1 MTDADQAGTRWP
13 ARLAAAQDALT
24 RAGFI
29 CAAGCLAGIVIAYCY
44 EVVARYFFNAPTSWA
59 SALVS
64 YALCGIVFL
73 ATPELTRKNI
83 HIVIN
88 VLIDRMPARQVV
100 HLQRIIT
107 LACAATCL
115 FAAWVVGTT
124 AVTQYRQGIETIL
137 NWPVPKWPLTTVIA
151 YGLLS
156 AGIYF
161 LRHLVSAAPA
171 RAPTV
176 EL

>member
-1 MTDADQAGTRWP
+1 MTGRGQVRLAWP

-24 RAGFI
+24 RAGFF
-29 CAAGCLAGIVIAYCY
+29 CAAACLAAIVTAYCY

-59 SALVS
+59 SALAS
-64 YALCGIVFL
+64 YALCGIIFL
-73 ATPELTRKNI
+73 ATPELTRKNM

-88 VLIDRMPARQVV
+88 VLTDRMLVRHAAY
-100 HLQRIIT
+100 LQRVVT

-115 FAAWVVGTT
+115 FAAWVVGTM
-124 AVTQYRQGIETIL
+124 AFAQYQQGIETIL
-137 NWPVPKWPLTTVIA
+137 SWPVPKWPLTALIA

-161 LRHLVSAAPA
+161 IRHLFGGEPAQTLAA
-171 RAPTV
+171 